1 MSSIPMSQIV
11 SVIPGVLSAGGN
23 ALDMIGLLLTDSNR
37 SPYGQVVSFTT
48 PEDVTSYFGTGSVES
63 GLATVY
69 FNGFN
74 NANVRPEAIRF
85 TQYPTADVPG
95 WMRGGSLSG
104 MTLNQLKALAVG
116 TISLTIN
123 GQAAVAASVDLS
135 SATSFSNAATIIA
148 AAFAATTAS
157 STAGTISG
165 TTLTIGGTITGVFGP
180 GMTIA
185 GTGISGAPYIVA
197 QLTGDEGG
205 AGTYQISSAQTVGS
219 PVTITG
225 GMFPTVTYDSVS
237 GGFKFATK
245 VAGDGQTVSVAGTSA
260 LATSLKLTT
269 ATGAVASPG
278 ADAATP
284 EAFMD
289 MIVAVTQDW
298 ATFMTTFDPDST
310 GVNDN
315 KLAFAKWT
323 NDTGNQYAYACWDT
337 DDSAAASVPAA
348 SSLGYLVD
356 QLDYSGTIIIGSD
369 GTNEVTPSHAAWFCG
384 AAASIDFTQLNG
396 RITFAFKNQTGM
408 ADTCTNATAANNLI
422 ANGYNFFGAY
432 ATRND
437 QFKWFYPGSVSG
449 PFKWA
454 DSYINQIWLNNQ
466 LQLALAVLLDQTKS
480 IPYNQ
485 AGYALIAAAALD
497 PINQAVDNGV
507 IRTGVTLSEQQKSL
521 VNSAAGVK
529 ISDVLQDRGWY
540 FQVRDALPQVR
551 AERGSPPCTLWYM
564 DGGSVQK
571 INLFSEL
578 VQ

>member
-1 MSSIPMSQIV
+1 MSSIPMKQIV

-23 ALDMIGLLLTDSNR
+23 ALDMLGLLLTDSNR
-37 SPYGQVVSFTT
+37 APYGQVVSFASAD
-48 PEDVTSYFGTGSVES
+48 DVGDYFGPNSAEK
-63 GLATVY
+63 GLATIY
-69 FNGFN
+69 FNGFV
-74 NANVRPEAIRF
+74 NANIRPEAIRF
-85 TQYPTADVPG
+85 TQYPTAEVPG
-95 WMRGGSLSG
+95 WMRGGSLLG

-116 TISLTIN
+116 TITLEIN
-123 GQAAVAASVDLS
+123 GQDAVAASVDLS
-135 SATSFSNAATIIA
+135 SATSFSNAATIIQT
-148 AAFAATTAS
+148 AFAATTAS

-165 TTLTIGGTITGVFGP
+165 TTLTIGGTITGAFGP

-185 GTGISGAPYIVA
+185 GTGITGAPYIVA
-197 QLTGDEGG
+197 QLTGPDGG

-225 GMFPTVTYDSVS
+225 GMFPTVTYDSIS
-237 GGFKFATK
+237 GAFKFATK
-245 VAGDGQTVSVAGTSA
+245 VAGDGQSVSVAAASTLS
-260 LATSLKLTT
+260 TSLKLTDT
-269 ATGAVASPG
+269 TGAVASPG

-289 MIVAVTQDW
+289 MIVDQNTDW
-298 ATFMTTFDPDST
+298 ATFMTTFDPDSV

-323 NDTGNQYAYACWDT
+323 NDAGNEYAYVCWDT
-337 DDSAAASVPAA
+337 DDSPAVSDPA
-348 SSLGYLVD
+348 PTSLGDL
-356 QLDYSGTIIIGSD
+356 LAALNYSGTVVIGSD
-369 GTNEVTPSHAAWFCG
+369 VVNEVTASHAAFFCG

-396 RITFAFKNQTGM
+396 RITFAFKKQTGM
-408 ADTCTNATAANNLI
+408 ADTCTSASAAQNLI

-437 QFKWFYPGSVSG
+437 LFKWFYPGSVSG

-480 IPYNQ
+480 IPYNR
-485 AGYALIAAAALD
+485 AGYALITAAVQD
-497 PINQAVDNGV
+497 PINQAVLNGV
-507 IRTGVTLSEQQKSL
+507 IRPGVTLSEQQAAL
-521 VNSAAGVK
+521 VNSAAGVR
-529 ISDVLQDRGWY
+529 ISDVLQERGWY

-571 INLFSEL
+571 INLFSQL